1 MAGNVMED
9 WETGDFSK
17 FEWENDPYAPWTV
30 VTENPYEGN
39 YCIKSGTIGDNS
51 VTSLT
56 VSLEVFGEGEIS
68 FYRKV
73 SSEEEYDVLFFY
85 IDAFLQDE
93 WSGEVGWGKE
103 QYTLTPGVH
112 EVKWTYFKDMYMSDG
127 SDCAWLDNIVF
138 PPSEIIMAT
147 QETVTNGIVLY
158 PNPNKGQFSLSLSE
172 EDCEIVVFNSM
183 GQQVYQQSNA
193 KGMTTLN
200 LEGLNSGMYF
210 VTVKSEKVVST
221 LKFVKE

>member
-1 MAGNVMED
+1 
-9 WETGDFSK
+9 
-17 FEWENDPYAPWTV
+17 
-30 VTENPYEGN
+30 
-39 YCIKSGTIGDNS
+39 
-51 VTSLT
+51 
-56 VSLEVFGEGEIS
+56 
-68 FYRKV
+68 
-73 SSEEEYDVLFFY
+73 
-85 IDAFLQDE
+85 
-93 WSGEVGWGKE
+93 
-103 QYTLTPGVH
+103 
-112 EVKWTYFKDMYMSDG
+112 MSDG

-158 PNPNKGQFSLSLSE
+158 PNPNKGQFSLNLPE
-172 EDCEIVVFNSM
+172 EDCEIMVFNSL

>member
-1 MAGNVMED
+1 M
-9 WETGDFSK
+9 TYYS
-17 FEWENDPYAPWTV
+17 
-30 VTENPYEGN
+30 
-39 YCIKSGTIGDNS
+39 
-51 VTSLT
+51 
-56 VSLEVFGEGEIS
+56 
-68 FYRKV
+68 
-73 SSEEEYDVLFFY
+73 FY

-103 QYTLTPGVH
+103 QYTLAPGVH

-158 PNPNKGQFSLSLSE
+158 PNPNKGQFSLNLPE
-172 EDCEIVVFNSM
+172 EDSEIVVFNSL

-193 KGMTTLN
+193 KGMTSLN

-210 VTVKSEKVVST
+210 VTVKSEKAVST